1 MTRLGPVLLT
11 IGWAQS
17 ELRIIYIFSESLAV
31 RVFGFACNG
40 RNNERPLF
48 MLTGIFRFSKR
59 ATIIKFAVHCELS
72 VQPVILKEPRSSS
85 LNDLGIKSLG
95 LGLSSSTD
103 TKMLGSPCFVLPS
116 KPLITISRLPSVG

>member
-1 MTRLGPVLLT
+1 MFLVFLVTAEIMTGLVFMFASIAWICQR
-11 IGWAQS
+11 AA
-17 ELRIIYIFSESLAV
+17 IIKLAV
-31 RVFGFACNG
+31 VIV
-40 RNNERPLF
+40 
-48 MLTGIFRFSKR
+48 M
-59 ATIIKFAVHCELS
+59 S

-116 KPLITISRLPSVG
+116 KPLITISRLPSVGW